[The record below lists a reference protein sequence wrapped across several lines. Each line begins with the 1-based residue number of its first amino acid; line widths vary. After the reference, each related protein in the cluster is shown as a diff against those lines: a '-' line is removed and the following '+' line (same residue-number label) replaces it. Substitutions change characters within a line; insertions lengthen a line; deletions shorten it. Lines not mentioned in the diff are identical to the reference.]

1 MLRSI
6 SLSHIWSRDGTWTMD
21 GCEIDI
27 EAYRHWDLIGVPIV
41 HISGDLPMSIF
52 ACPMLAAWAWRLLR
66 PVFQLT
72 HVHDLST
79 NVLDNRA
86 KKLATAYWETICL
99 HWCILDAYAPVQSMR
114 NLIYFAVERL
124 VITCEQQCPMS
135 ISLYPVHSGTRFKN
149 WSEKYSNS
157 EPPSK
162 TIQNLP
168 TLWAQHGGQPVL
180 LDPRSISF
188 SWRSRL

>member
-27 EAYRHWDLIGVPIV
+27 ETYRHWDLIGVPIV

-52 ACPMLAAWAWRLLR
+52 ACATLAAWAWRSLR

-79 NVLDNRA
+79 HVLDNRA
-86 KKLATAYWETICL
+86 KKISNRILGNHL
-99 HWCILDAYAPVQSMR
+99 SPLMHPWCVCSSPIHAEFDL
-114 NLIYFAVERL
+114 L
-124 VITCEQQCPMS
+124 C
-135 ISLYPVHSGTRFKN
+135 SG
-149 WSEKYSNS
+149 EACHH
-157 EPPSK
+157 
-162 TIQNLP
+162 
-168 TLWAQHGGQPVL
+168 LWAIVSHVHL
-180 LDPRSISF
+180 LISCPF
-188 SWRSRL
+188 RYALQKLIREIQQFRAT